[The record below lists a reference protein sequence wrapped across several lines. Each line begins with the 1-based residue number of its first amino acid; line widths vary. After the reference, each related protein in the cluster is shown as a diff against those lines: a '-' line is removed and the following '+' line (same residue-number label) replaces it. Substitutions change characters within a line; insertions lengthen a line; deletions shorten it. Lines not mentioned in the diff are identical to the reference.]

1 VSFDMSKVKYNFVGN
16 DTPKIEKNE
25 LNVKARGGTELMQ
38 ERLANSLPAD
48 LLDKF
53 QIIPSRVRNIDPNKK
68 AILWLHDLPN
78 DPESQHLKD
87 ANLRK
92 RFSKIVAVSDWQM
105 QLYNLML
112 GVPYEECVVLKNA
125 ITPIEIKEKKYDGTI
140 RIIYHTTP
148 HRGLEILVPVFEKLC
163 EQYDNIQLD
172 VFSSFSIYGWEQR
185 DEPYRGLFERCK
197 AHPKINYHG
206 AVSNERIREE
216 LKKSHIFAYPS
227 TWPETSCLAAIEAM
241 SAMNVVVC
249 PNYAA
254 LPETCAGFANM
265 YQWMEDK
272 NKHAARFAAV
282 LEDTIKDYSKSGPDE
297 FRLRYQKQYYDM
309 IYNWDSVRSKQWEG
323 VLKQLS

>member
-1 VSFDMSKVKYNFVGN
+1 MSGVSYNIVGES
-16 DTPKIEKNE
+16 TPRKIETNE

-48 LLDKF
+48 FLNKF
-53 QIIPSRVRNIDPNKK
+53 QIIPSRVRQIDPDKK

-105 QLYNLML
+105 QLYNIIL
-112 GVPYEECVVLKNA
+112 GVPYSECIVLKNA
-125 ITPIEIKEKKYDGTI
+125 IVPIDIRDKKYDGTV

-148 HRGLEILVPVFEKLC
+148 HRGLELLVPVFEKLC
-163 EQYDNIQLD
+163 ERHDNIQLD

-185 DEPYRGLFERCK
+185 DEPYKALFERCK

-227 TWPETSCLAAIEAM
+227 IWPETSCLAAIEAM
-241 SAMNVVVC
+241 SAKNVVVC

-254 LPETCAGFANM
+254 LPETCANYANM
-265 YQWMEDK
+265 YQWSEDH
-272 NKHAARFAAV
+272 NQHATRFMAM
-282 LEDTIKDYSKSGPDE
+282 LDITIEQIKEKGPDK
-297 FRLRYQKQYYDM
+297 FHLDLQKQYFD
-309 IYNWDSVRSKQWEG
+309 IQYNWEVRAEQWQA
-323 VLKQLS
+323 LLTSLS